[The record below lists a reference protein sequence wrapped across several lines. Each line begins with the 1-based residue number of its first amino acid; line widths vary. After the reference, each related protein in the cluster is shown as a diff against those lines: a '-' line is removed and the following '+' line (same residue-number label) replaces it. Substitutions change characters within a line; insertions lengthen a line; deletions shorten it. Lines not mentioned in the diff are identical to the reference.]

1 MTMSVHIVFIKSAQI
16 LVGSFRNR
24 IEELPFIITAA
35 YLFAISAVIRRERLG
50 KRRYLQRRHS
60 VGQRCSRQDAVSC
73 CSRQKTTA
81 TNIRLTAACL
91 ALKTSQRQQRVE
103 QVRRQRGEGGAA

>member
-35 YLFAISAVIRRERLG
+35 YLFAISTVIRSERLG

-73 CSRQKTTA
+73 CSRQKTTE
-81 TNIRLTAACL
+81 
-91 ALKTSQRQQRVE
+91 KQQ
-103 QVRRQRGEGGAA
+103 QQTYA